1 MKRKIFKAVLALV
14 CLLAIAAAV
23 CIGVAAEADLPEE
36 NAVFDEKEADVP
48 TENSFSRIYEFIN
61 ENSDK
66 LLSLCS
72 FIGTLVIALLYK
84 NGFIP
89 GLKRATA
96 SVSEALNRIK
106 EESERIAKGTQS
118 NDVALEKLLDQTQK
132 QIKAIEAMCDNP
144 DRESLES
151 ERRVIR
157 ALMSE
162 EVELL
167 GDIFMSSSLP
177 DYKKEEVG
185 VRLNKLRETIKN
197 EEQYCE

>member
-23 CIGVAAEADLPEE
+23 CIGVAAEADPPEE

-118 NDVALEKLLDQTQK
+118 NDVALEKLLDQTQM
-132 QIKAIEAMCDNP
+132 QIKAIEAMCDNT
-144 DRESLES
+144 DRESIES

-197 EEQYCE
+197 EEQHCK

>member
-1 MKRKIFKAVLALV
+1 M
-14 CLLAIAAAV
+14 
-23 CIGVAAEADLPEE
+23 
-36 NAVFDEKEADVP
+36 
-48 TENSFSRIYEFIN
+48 
-61 ENSDK
+61 
-66 LLSLCS
+66 
-72 FIGTLVIALLYK
+72 
-84 NGFIP
+84 
-89 GLKRATA
+89 
-96 SVSEALNRIK
+96 
-106 EESERIAKGTQS
+106 
-118 NDVALEKLLDQTQK
+118 
-132 QIKAIEAMCDNP
+132 QIKAIEAMCDNT

-197 EEQYCE
+197 EEQYCK

>member
-118 NDVALEKLLDQTQK
+118 NDVALEKLLDQTQM
-132 QIKAIEAMCDNP
+132 QIKAIEAMCDNTN
-144 DRESLES
+144 RESLES

-197 EEQYCE
+197 EEQYCK